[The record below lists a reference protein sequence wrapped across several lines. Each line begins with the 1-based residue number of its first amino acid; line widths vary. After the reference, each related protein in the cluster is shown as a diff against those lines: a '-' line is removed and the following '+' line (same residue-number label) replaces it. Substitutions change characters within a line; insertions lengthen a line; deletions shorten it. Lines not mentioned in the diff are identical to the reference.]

1 VLDLIAELWAFV
13 RERRKYWMFPVLLIL
28 LILSGLLILSQTSAL
43 APLIYTLF

>member
-1 VLDLIAELWAFV
+1 MLDLIAELWAFV

>member
-1 VLDLIAELWAFV
+1 MLDLIAELWAFV

-43 APLIYTLF
+43 APFIYTLF

>member
-1 VLDLIAELWAFV
+1 MLDLIGELWAFV

-43 APLIYTLF
+43 APFIYTIF